1 MESRVQM
8 VGSKLN
14 CTQEKLGETGTPMFF
29 FRCQFFARALLSE
42 NLEQAT
48 IGDKIVETLS

>member
-1 MESRVQM
+1 M

-14 CTQEKLGETGTPMFF
+14 CTQEKQGETGAPMFF